1 MAEIA
6 RKRDRGM
13 TIATPPVANFQGS
26 APRGRPPAIA
36 GASAERMD
44 SHWSSVSRY
53 GRRAVVTGSDALT
66 ETGTIRLAFEVTD
79 GKPFRFEPG
88 NFVGIECHVEGLGY
102 RRSPYCIVSPP
113 ASDGRF
119 QLLVRVVPDGP
130 LSQYL
135 DALRPGEEVAFRGP
149 VGRSMAYGDPDD
161 GRDLVLVA
169 TGVGVG
175 PFLSLATH
183 LLAGGFERDIHL
195 FWGLRLVEDICL
207 TDELD
212 GLEERYSNF
221 RYDVSLSQPPADWP
235 GPRGRVT
242 ETMPGM
248 LERLGGTQ
256 FLLCGNGAMIDELAR
271 ALSDVGVA
279 QRFIYEEPFFNGHHV
294 ADRAVVAAIRER
306 FVADDLFSAFVH
318 RESSLFALDRPLRS
332 PGGNAD
338 PLAASDV
345 YRGPDFLSHV
355 ARAG

>member
-1 MAEIA
+1 
-6 RKRDRGM
+6 M
-13 TIATPPVANFQGS
+13 TTASPPVANFQGS
-26 APRGRPPAIA
+26 APRGRPPVIA

-44 SHWSSVSRY
+44 GHWSSVSRY
-53 GRRAVVTGSDALT
+53 SRRAVLTRAETLT
-66 ETGTIRLAFEVTD
+66 ETGTIRLAFEVAD

-88 NFVGIECHVEGLGY
+88 NFVGIECHVEGHGY

-113 ASDGRF
+113 SDDGRF
-119 QLLVRVVPDGP
+119 ELLVRVVPDGP

-135 DALRPGEEVAFRGP
+135 DALGPGDEVAFRGP

-161 GRDLVLVA
+161 PRDLALVA

-183 LLAGGFERDIHL
+183 LLDRGFERDIHL

-212 GLEERYSNF
+212 ALEELYPNF

-248 LERLGGTQ
+248 LQRLGGTE

-279 QRFIYEEPFFNGHHV
+279 QRFIYEEPFFNGHHL
-294 ADRAVVAAIRER
+294 ADAAVVAAIRER
-306 FVADDLFSAFVH
+306 FVAHDLFSPLAH
-318 RESSLFALDRPLRS
+318 RESSLFALERPLGARR
-332 PGGNAD
+332 GNAD
-338 PLAASDV
+338 PRADSDL
-345 YRGPDFLSHV
+345 YRGPEFLSHV